1 MYWLPAAAFSKVSGG
16 KTNKQT
22 KNTEQNKEKARLQ
35 EGMKENRESLQFQ
48 KFASMVEVIASQ
60 PQIMKDKI
68 EKYFE

>member
-1 MYWLPAAAFSKVSGG
+1 MYWLLAAVFSKVSGE

-35 EGMKENRESLQFQ
+35 EGMKENRKSLQFQ
-48 KFASMVEVIASQ
+48 KFVSMVEVIASQ